1 MLHLDKELGT
11 LETGKL
17 ADVLIVDGNPLEQI
31 TVVEDPGKVALVMK
45 AGKIA
50 KSRLEASRRSMT
62 ASV

>member
-1 MLHLDKELGT
+1 MLHLDNDLGT

-31 TVVEDPGKVALVMK
+31 TVVEDQGKVALVMK
-45 AGKIA
+45 AGQIV
-50 KSRLEASRRSMT
+50 KSRLEASRRSAM